1 MTIILILII
10 MGIILIAASF
20 AFAPA
25 PAAPQKPQP
34 SGGEIKLPD
43 GYIVIAPPPK
53 PATPP
58 KKPEDSWVYVAWNI
72 VMGIVFILV
81 LLSLLIMR

>member
-1 MTIILILII
+1 MTTILILIMI
-10 MGIILIAASF
+10 GIILIAASS

-34 SGGEIKLPD
+34 PSSEIKLPD
-43 GYIVIAPPPK
+43 GYIVLAPPPK
-53 PATPP
+53 PTDPP
-58 KKPEDSWVYVAWNI
+58 KKPEDSWVYMAWNI